1 MSFTYKGLEAT
12 YTRHRITDEE
22 LERQLERLR
31 RQTPQVVPSPA
42 GAPKTATPWSWT
54 TPVSATGSPLPEAP
68 RSTRPWC

>member
-31 RQTPQVVPSPA
+31 RRNLEYFSP
-42 GAPKTATPWSWT
+42 
-54 TPVSATGSPLPEAP
+54 
-68 RSTRPWC
+68 